1 MVIPETFASSVL
13 PPQRATATPCFP
25 RRSSKNLKQ
34 VCPRFLWSLCFAPGP
49 CAHES
54 LYALFKS
61 RLSVSPSPMELLHT
75 SPAGPQGQVL
85 CGLLLPMPDP
95 QAWEPNMGLR
105 TLPPLGESLRYS
117 YFTVGGLP
125 AWRVW
130 GCLYG
135 LIVPLIVLM
144 WPPLCLLE

>member
-85 CGLLLPMPDP
+85 WGLLLQCQIPRHGNLTWDSELSLPWVNLCDIV
-95 QAWEPNMGLR
+95 
-105 TLPPLGESLRYS
+105 TLQS
-117 YFTVGGLP
+117 V
-125 AWRVW
+125 
-130 GCLYG
+130 GCLPGGYG
-135 LIVPLIVLM
+135 VAYM
-144 WPPLCLLE
+144 A